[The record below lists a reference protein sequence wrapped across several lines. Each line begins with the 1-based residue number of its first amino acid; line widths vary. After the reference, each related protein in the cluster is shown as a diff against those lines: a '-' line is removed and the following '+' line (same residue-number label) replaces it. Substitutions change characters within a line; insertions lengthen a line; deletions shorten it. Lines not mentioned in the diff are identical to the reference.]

1 MHTTPG
7 NQQTVTAF
15 LKSRNLRILLVDDNR
30 VNQFLGKRILQ
41 NIGVTNVELAS
52 DGDEAFSKIIAG
64 EFDVLLTDV
73 EMPGKSGYELSK
85 ALHSTIAPEKMPLII
100 ALTANASDE
109 DREQAK
115 QAGISGYLTKPYSP
129 QDLMDILFQHFGS
142 ENVLI
147 LEDMTLSTVQKSHSS
162 LQKVYE
168 VFHSNRED
176 IQHFLLMLSQQLP
189 QLIQEIKQ
197 GIALDDWDKAFQ
209 AAHKLKSPVTLLGNS
224 FLAGELGKLTE
235 DLRNRE
241 RLQDCPAAFDNLLPD
256 LESMLVLV
264 NTELEKQG

>member
-1 MHTTPG
+1 MQTSRD
-7 NQQTVTAF
+7 NQQSVISF
-15 LKSRNLRILLVDDNR
+15 LKTRNLRILLADDNR

-52 DGDEAFSKIIAG
+52 DGNEAFAKIIAS

-85 ALHSTIAPEKMPLII
+85 AIHSAMNPDKIPLII

-109 DREQAK
+109 DRELAA
-115 QAGISGYLTKPYSP
+115 QAGIRGYLTKPYSP
-129 QDLMDILFQHFGS
+129 QDLIDIFYRHFGNES
-142 ENVLI
+142 VLI
-147 LEDMTLSTVQKSHSS
+147 LEDIVPATHKSQSS
-162 LQKVYE
+162 LQKVYD

-176 IQHFLLMLSQQLP
+176 VQHFLFMLSQQLP
-189 QLIQEIKQ
+189 QLINEIKQ
-197 GIALDDWDKAFQ
+197 GIAADDWDKAFQ
-209 AAHKLKSPVTLLGNS
+209 AAHKLKSPVTLIGNS
-224 FLAGELGKLTE
+224 YLADELGKLTE

-241 RLQDCPAAFDNLLPD
+241 RLKDCPAALENILPG
-256 LESMLVLV
+256 LESLLVLV